1 MKRAKRVIK
10 AVSLSTGVETTFKIV
25 FQSEVGAKN
34 SVWLNR
40 STGSV
45 VYMDSIRRRYMFV

>member
-1 MKRAKRVIK
+1 
-10 AVSLSTGVETTFKIV
+10 VETTFKIV
-25 FQSEVGAKN
+25 FQSEVGIKN